1 MKNFLVILLT
11 MTVCFVGNAQINTP
25 SASPSAKIEQM
36 IGLTEVHVEYS
47 RPSMKGRTIFSAD
60 GLVPYGKLWRTGANQ
75 ATKITF
81 TDDVM
86 VEGASL
92 PAGSYAVLTI
102 PTASQWIVNF
112 YKHDSGSWSSY
123 VEKTPDAAVKVKPNM
138 LPMDIETFHIGIG
151 DLTAD
156 TGILEFLWERT
167 MVGVKIKV
175 AVDERVMADIDKVLA
190 GPTAND
196 YYAAGNYYHTAGKDL
211 NKALEYV
218 QKATKVD
225 KPKFWQVRR
234 ESLILADLG
243 RVDEAV
249 KAAKKSLDLAKIAGN
264 DDYIKMNTNS
274 INQWT
279 SMNK

>member
-1 MKNFLVILLT
+1 

-92 PAGSYAVLTI
+92 PAGSYAILTI

-123 VEKTPDAAVKVKPNM
+123 VEKTPDAAVKVKPNK

-151 DLTAD
+151 DLTSD

-167 MVGVKIKV
+167 WVGVKIKV

-279 SMNK
+279 SMQK

>member
-11 MTVCFVGNAQINTP
+11 MAVSFVGNAQIKTP
-25 SASPSAKIEQM
+25 SASPSASVTQAL
-36 IGLTEVHVEYS
+36 GLSEVSVEYS

-75 ATKITF
+75 ATKVTF
-81 TDDVM
+81 SDDVM

-102 PTASQWIVNF
+102 PGAAQWIVNF

-123 VEKTPDAAVKVKPNM
+123 TEKTPDASVKVKPQM
-138 LPMDIETFHIGIG
+138 LPMDIETFHVGFG
-151 DLTAD
+151 DLTSDSAL
-156 TGILEFLWERT
+156 LEFLWEKT
-167 MVGVKIKV
+167 WVAVKISV
-175 AVDERVMADIDKVLA
+175 AVDEAVMSSINKVLA
-190 GPTAND
+190 GPSAND

-211 NKALEYV
+211 DKALEYV

-249 KAAKKSLDLAKIAGN
+249 RAAKKSLDLAKAAGN
-264 DDYIKMNTNS
+264 DDYVKMNQNS